1 MAVRDEQLI
10 EVLGVLAEGVRFRIL
25 SMIASRGE
33 LTAKEILEG
42 FDFTQPTLSHHMA
55 CLVNAGLVNLKRK
68 GRYAYYSVN
77 KDTIEM
83 ISSEIASLKNP
94 SKEVSVEK
102 KTKRKEEPVSE
113 VSAEKIKK
121 GKKKKKKDKD
131 KSKKKKKD

>member
-1 MAVRDEQLI
+1 
-10 EVLGVLAEGVRFRIL
+10 
-25 SMIASRGE
+25 
-33 LTAKEILEG
+33 
-42 FDFTQPTLSHHMA
+42 MA

-83 ISSEIASLKNP
+83 LSSEIASLKNP

-113 VSAEKIKK
+113 VSAEKNKK